1 MNAYTNVHTDMTL
14 PYESIEYIASVKKD
28 GTRDY
33 IIKDGI
39 FVVKGTEELNHALL
53 N

>member
-1 MNAYTNVHTDMTL
+1 MKAYTNVHTDMTL

-28 GTRDY
+28 GSKDY
-33 IIKDGI
+33 IIKDGF
-39 FVVKGTEELNHALL
+39 FVVEGTEELNEPLL